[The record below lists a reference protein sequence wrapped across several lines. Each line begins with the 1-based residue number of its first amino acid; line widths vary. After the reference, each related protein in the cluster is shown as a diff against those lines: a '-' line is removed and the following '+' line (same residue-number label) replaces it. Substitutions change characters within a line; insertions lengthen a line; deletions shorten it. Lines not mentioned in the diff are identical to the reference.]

1 MIALSNSGGGYA
13 DVAEFDYDATNSP
26 NPLTLSLKHS
36 RPFVVSGGKL
46 AVSGGASIGADYTGT
61 AAPTNGLIV
70 EGSVG
75 VGTTSPQTNLHVV
88 YPYSKTD
95 TTERFVFETSSNDS
109 SGRHGLKLSS
119 IGGATQD
126 VRKYLLQTHEAG
138 SYNSGI
144 LGLQPLGGNVGVGL
158 TSPKSKLDVSGSVGV
173 KVTTVT
179 GNYTAADETVILV
192 NTGTA
197 TITLPAASTVT
208 GRTYYIKKISATA
221 GTITID
227 GNGAE
232 TIDGVATKP
241 LTTQYQGM
249 QIVCDGTAWFIVS
262 LK

>member
-138 SYNSGI
+138 SSNTGI
-144 LGLQPLGGNVGVGL
+144 LGLQPLGGNVGIGL
-158 TSPKSKLDVSGSVGV
+158 TNPAQKLDVNGNIKASGGLIISGS
-173 KVTTVT
+173 
-179 GNYTAADETVILV
+179 TAP
-192 NTGTA
+192 G
-197 TITLPAASTVT
+197 STVAGMLWYDT
-208 GRTYYIKKISATA
+208 TA
-221 GTITID
+221 GQNKLKIRNIA
-227 GNGAE
+227 N
-232 TIDGVATKP
+232 
-241 LTTQYQGM
+241 
-249 QIVCDGTAWFIVS
+249 TAWNTVFQNT
-262 LK
+262 